1 MVTSICCSSLYT
13 LRFTWTSDVGV
24 VSKYLFN
31 LPIFFSTYSRIESV
45 TSIFSPRILYFI
57 QVSSFFRYIF
67 IILLFH
73 LHSQQSYH
81 FILFLLRCVN
91 NHEIEMLLDRK
102 STRLN
107 SI

>member
-67 IILLFH
+67 ILLLFH
-73 LHSQQSYH
+73 LHSKQIYYFY
-81 FILFLLRCVN
+81 FIFIIMYVYFCTLIVFLL
-91 NHEIEMLLDRK
+91 
-102 STRLN
+102 
-107 SI
+107 